1 MIERDL
7 PIFIIELAPYAL
19 AERGS
24 SVEML
29 VENLLPS
36 GYCFYCGPREKV
48 LPKDPKLLSAIVPDW
63 SSTQYCRPCRTEGSF
78 HMLSNYILRW
88 ALWTI
93 KMYVVKNYCTG

>member
-19 AERGS
+19 AKRGS

-29 VENLLPS
+29 VENLLPL

-63 SSTQYCRPCRTEGSF
+63 SSTNIVACVGLRAHSICCPTTSF
-78 HMLSNYILRW
+78 GGRFGQSRCM
-88 ALWTI
+88 
-93 KMYVVKNYCTG
+93 

>member
-29 VENLLPS
+29 VENLLPL
-36 GYCFYCGPREKV
+36 GYCF
-48 LPKDPKLLSAIVPDW
+48 LL
-63 SSTQYCRPCRTEGSF
+63 
-78 HMLSNYILRW
+78 
-88 ALWTI
+88 
-93 KMYVVKNYCTG
+93 